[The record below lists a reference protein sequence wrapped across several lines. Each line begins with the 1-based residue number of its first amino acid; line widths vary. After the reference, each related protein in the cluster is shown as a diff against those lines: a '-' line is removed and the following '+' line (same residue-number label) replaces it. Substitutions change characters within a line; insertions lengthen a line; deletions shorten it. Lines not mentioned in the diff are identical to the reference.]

1 MSPSPDSG
9 KAPPT
14 QELESGVDLECL
26 NWFKPLIGTR
36 SATSK
41 QLPTERTGHQLAQWK
56 SSNKVI
62 DSSRVGADNAAS
74 KHNSSWG
81 SQDELYEPQESRSH
95 QLRMQIDPRRHLLDV
110 LDMQPHC
117 ENLLSG
123 SKLRDEAPIV
133 EATTQ
138 PKLRALPT
146 LSKSSWS
153 SVLTGFRRSKPRINE
168 ALIVEATTQP
178 NLRALPT
185 LSKPSWSSVLTAH
198 RRSKPRIH
206 LAAPPPSPPL
216 RPTSQVRFLA
226 LLEEVTPMDK
236 SPASVVHPDAS
247 SPPDRPRR
255 SFSEP
260 LPMPRR
266 WAGRERN
273 LPPARPASPPSPSE
287 RIRISWQP
295 SARSFDEEFLP
306 ARSHSS
312 LPSLRNSASLPSPPN
327 SESFETSSAL
337 ARDRLRGNAARLLPT
352 RLARIMAEF
361 SP

>member
-9 KAPPT
+9 KAPT
-14 QELESGVDLECL
+14 KELESGVDLECL
-26 NWFKPLIGTR
+26 NWFEPVIGTR
-36 SATSK
+36 AATSRHLLTK
-41 QLPTERTGHQLAQWK
+41 MTGQQLAQWK
-56 SSNKVI
+56 SSTQVI
-62 DSSRVGADNAAS
+62 DSSRVGADTTAS
-74 KHNSSWG
+74 KQKYNSSRG
-81 SQDELYEPQESRSH
+81 SQDELYEPQARSH
-95 QLRMQIDPRRHLLDV
+95 QLRMQIDPRWHLLDV

-117 ENLLSG
+117 DNFVGE
-123 SKLRDEAPIV
+123 LRDEAPIV

-153 SVLTGFRRSKPRINE
+153 SVLTGYRRSKPRINE

-185 LSKPSWSSVLTAH
+185 LSKSSWSSVLTAH

-295 SARSFDEEFLP
+295 SARSFAEEFLP